1 MSSLARRVFEAV
13 LAQRGYVIRPV
24 APSPPPDTNRT
35 AFQAEARAIVRRHR
49 AQTLET
55 VAALRRKYAKPVLGR
70 VEIWSLLERLAAC
83 VDPTDESLFG
93 VSQQLHVLQVLA
105 AMETDGVTD
114 RDLLAAALIH
124 DVGKVLLLAGE
135 APENVVCL
143 NEPIG
148 EYAAGVGLDQCVF
161 QWNHDEFGFSR
172 LRDEVS
178 DVVAWIVRYH
188 SIDPDQCA
196 PLMNAR
202 DRDWAARYLRP
213 FRRYDQGSKSPY
225 QIPRKRLDDYR
236 DLATTVLPRTL
247 VV

>member
-1 MSSLARRVFEAV
+1 MSLTRRLLAALLARRSYE
-13 LAQRGYVIRPV
+13 LRPV
-24 APSPPPDTNRT
+24 ASPPPAGPERR
-35 AFQAEARAIVRRHR
+35 AFQAESREIIRRHR

-55 VAALRRKYAKPVLGR
+55 VTALRRKYAKPVLGR
-70 VEIWSLLERLAAC
+70 VETWSLLERLAAC

-93 VSQQLHVLQVLA
+93 VSQQFHVLQVLA

-124 DVGKVLLLAGE
+124 DV
-135 APENVVCL
+135 
-143 NEPIG
+143 
-148 EYAAGVGLDQCVF
+148 D
-161 QWNHDEFGFSR
+161 
-172 LRDEVS
+172 
-178 DVVAWIVRYH
+178 

-225 QIPRKRLDDYR
+225 RLPRKRLDDYR
-236 DLATTVLPRTL
+236 DLATAVVLPRTL

>member
-1 MSSLARRVFEAV
+1 MSSLARR
-13 LAQRGYVIRPV
+13 
-24 APSPPPDTNRT
+24 
-35 AFQAEARAIVRRHR
+35 
-49 AQTLET
+49 ET
-55 VAALRRKYAKPVLGR
+55 
-70 VEIWSLLERLAAC
+70 WSLLERLAAC
-83 VDPTDESLFG
+83 VDPTNESLFG

-148 EYAAGVGLDQCVF
+148 E
-161 QWNHDEFGFSR
+161 FGFSR

-202 DRDWAARYLRP
+202 DRDWAGRDLRP

-225 QIPRKRLDDYR
+225 QLPRKRRDDYR
-236 DLATTVLPRTL
+236 DLATAVLPRTL